1 MFAERQKDDPRAT
14 LAAVNRVQAVIE
26 FDLQGTIL
34 SANENFLNA
43 VGYDAS
49 EITGRHHSMFVEPG
63 YERSPEYLGFWDRL
77 RRGEFQS
84 AQYKRYGKGGKEVW
98 IQASYNP
105 LIGRDGKPYKV
116 VKFATDITQ
125 QKMEDAERQGQVD
138 AIRKA
143 QAVIEFD
150 LKGNILN
157 ANENFTS
164 ALGYSL
170 DEIRG
175 RHHSM
180 FVDKDYAASSEYR
193 DFWAALARGE
203 FQSAQYKRFGR
214 NGKEIWIQASY
225 NPIMDASGRPYKVI
239 KFATDIT
246 VQKATDAERQ
256 GQVDAIHKAQAVIE
270 FDLKGNILNA
280 NSNFTS
286 AMGYSLDEI
295 RGRHHSMFVDKDYA
309 ASNDYR
315 EFWANLARGEFQA
328 AQYKRFGRGGK
339 EIWIQASYNPIFDAS
354 GRPYK
359 VVKFATDIT
368 EQVML
373 LARLRGM
380 IQSNFAEIDQAVERS
395 TAEAATALDAARVTS
410 ENVNQMASA
419 AEELASS
426 VAEISESMVKSRQA
440 TDNAYEVAESAE
452 GHTRTLEEA
461 ASSMG
466 GIVSI
471 IQNIASQIN
480 LLALN
485 ATIESARAGE
495 AGRGFAV
502 VATEVKNL
510 ASQAAKATEQIATEI
525 NGIRSVSERVVG
537 ALTTIRQSI
546 DETRNHVVGTA
557 TAVEEQS
564 AVTREMSQSMQR
576 TAREVDTMSANIG
589 TIGSA
594 VTQVSSAVAAT
605 REAAQVLAR

>member
-1 MFAERQKDDPRAT
+1 MFAERKNDPRAQ
-14 LAAVNRVQAVIE
+14 LAAVNRVQAIIE
-26 FDLQGTIL
+26 FDLEGTIL

-77 RRGEFQS
+77 RRGEFQA
-84 AQYKRYGKGGKEVW
+84 AQYKRYGKGGREVW

-125 QKMEDAERQGQVD
+125 QKLQDAEREGQIS

-143 QAVIEFD
+143 QAIIEFD
-150 LKGNILN
+150 LKGNILT
-157 ANENFTS
+157 ANENFLSTVGY
-164 ALGYSL
+164 ALE
-170 DEIRG
+170 EIRG

-180 FVDKDYAASSEYR
+180 FVEKEYAS
-193 DFWAALARGE
+193 
-203 FQSAQYKRFGR
+203 
-214 NGKEIWIQASY
+214 
-225 NPIMDASGRPYKVI
+225 
-239 KFATDIT
+239 
-246 VQKATDAERQ
+246 
-256 GQVDAIHKAQAVIE
+256 
-270 FDLKGNILNA
+270 
-280 NSNFTS
+280 
-286 AMGYSLDEI
+286 
-295 RGRHHSMFVDKDYA
+295 
-309 ASNDYR
+309 SNDYR
-315 EFWANLARGEFQA
+315 EFWAVLGRGEFQA
-328 AQYKRFGRGGK
+328 SQYKRFGRGGK
-339 EIWIQASYNPIFDAS
+339 EVWIQASYNPILNAS
-354 GRPYK
+354 GQPYK

-373 LARLRGM
+373 LARLRTM
-380 IQSNFAEIDQAVERS
+380 IQSNFTEIDQAVERS
-395 TAEAATALDAARVTS
+395 TAEAGTAMDAARVTA

-440 TDNAYEVAESAE
+440 TDNAYEVAEGAE

-461 ASSMG
+461 ALSMG

-510 ASQAAKATEQIATEI
+510 AGQAAKATEQIATEI
-525 NGIRSVSERVVG
+525 NGIRSVSERVVD
-537 ALTTIRQSI
+537 ALTSIRKSI
-546 DETRNHVVGTA
+546 DETRNHVVSTA

-564 AVTREMSQSMQR
+564 AVTREMSKSMQR
-576 TAREVDTMSANIG
+576 TAREVETMSANIG

-605 REAAQVLAR
+605 RDAAQVLAR